1 MIQIEDKRLTILI
14 ATTGVTSDQLPS
26 SQNNEDQTQPP
37 SSAMFTLWNLIAD
50 LVDTQNLKENQQQQI
65 MDFYAKA
72 GTIVPRL
79 ACLVQLFLNC
89 MQILEQVKDFVV
101 FSEGDNPNSFIN
113 ENFIRN
119 VEAII
124 KKDYYNGIIKNRPAL
139 GERAINELMQDNLLK
154 YNYFLTNA
162 RGYNVKAYMKIP
174 PPSVN
179 DPTREE
185 FVAKMLK
192 HDINIDEYCAIYEK
206 CSIPL
211 NNNLSKLALNIF
223 ASSSC
228 LVNQYAK
235 YRGVLNNII
244 QKHVANS
251 IIRQTDTGSFII
263 QNQDAFTVQFHDIE
277 NWVVGTCIEQTNN
290 RDQPTTMIF
299 HAPASKVTS
308 QTTTPVKVNTFTDI
322 VEESSVTQHH
332 CCIEVLSNQQDI
344 NITQKSP
351 PEHNNSFETIH
362 NFSAMSCEQIDN
374 VEHNSSHILVQ
385 PIVREIDEINV
396 EGEASTSIP
405 QSPHLKNYEKKTTNN
420 NTQNIEKQM
429 PHDEEE
435 EVVHTRS
442 QPARRK
448 RKAETDENYG
458 EHPQTRTQTRK
469 LRRN

>member
-89 MQILEQVKDFVV
+89 MQILEQMKDFVV
-101 FSEGDNPNSFIN
+101 FSE
-113 ENFIRN
+113 
-119 VEAII
+119 
-124 KKDYYNGIIKNRPAL
+124 
-139 GERAINELMQDNLLK
+139 
-154 YNYFLTNA
+154 
-162 RGYNVKAYMKIP
+162 
-174 PPSVN
+174 
-179 DPTREE
+179 
-185 FVAKMLK
+185 
-192 HDINIDEYCAIYEK
+192 
-206 CSIPL
+206 
-211 NNNLSKLALNIF
+211 
-223 ASSSC
+223 
-228 LVNQYAK
+228 
-235 YRGVLNNII
+235 
-244 QKHVANS
+244 
-251 IIRQTDTGSFII
+251 
-263 QNQDAFTVQFHDIE
+263 
-277 NWVVGTCIEQTNN
+277 GTCIEQTNN